1 METRGEPLGSSRSP
15 ETAEVRAVTLS
26 EASSGQVRL
35 RLEDGS
41 EQELAVPDHLSRLI
55 RPGLDFVLYHG
66 SDGRLLGW
74 YLPDRGIGLDLR
86 S

>member
-1 METRGEPLGSSRSP
+1 METRGEPLGSSRSE
-15 ETAEVRAVTLS
+15 ETAEIKAVTIS
-26 EASSGQVRL
+26 AASSGHVRL

-41 EQELAVPDHLSRLI
+41 EQELAVPDHLSHQI
-55 RPGLDFVLYHG
+55 RPGLDLVLYHG